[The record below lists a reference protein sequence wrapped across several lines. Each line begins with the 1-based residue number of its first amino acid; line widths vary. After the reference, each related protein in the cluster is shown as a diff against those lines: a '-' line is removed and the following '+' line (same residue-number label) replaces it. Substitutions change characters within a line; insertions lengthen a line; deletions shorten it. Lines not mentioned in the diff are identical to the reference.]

1 MADQNDYQRERPVIN
16 NYYYGNI
23 GQQINH
29 VDKLEA
35 HFDKN
40 MGIEVDGQNILAGM
54 EAAASAKAGSAANAS
69 SSAHAGSADE
79 EWIDEIV
86 PCFMGDKVQALE
98 FVRLARLLKPV
109 DITNLVNAWLVQK
122 KISEMSFKRDLW
134 QPLHDHGI
142 YMRTE
147 SCWNSQV
154 HLP

>member
-16 NYYYGNI
+16 NHYYGNI

-54 EAAASAKAGSAANAS
+54 EAAASA
-69 SSAHAGSADE
+69 HAGSADE

-86 PCFMGDKVQALE
+86 PCFMGDKAQALE

-109 DITNLVNAWLVQK
+109 DITNLVSAWLVQK

-134 QPLHDHGI
+134 QPLYNHGI
-142 YMRTE
+142 YKRTE
-147 SCWNSQV
+147 SCWNGQV